1 MAAHQRGVGER
12 PEVLGRLEL
21 GRGGREEPQVPVLGH
36 LQERSHVGI
45 RTRGDTLLRDLQV
58 LLVAAWGAPCDHTRW
73 RCVS

>member
-1 MAAHQRGVGER
+1 M
-12 PEVLGRLEL
+12 
-21 GRGGREEPQVPVLGH
+21 PVLGH